1 MQTFR
6 PDDIKYVYSNDHVP
20 IGTVAEGE
28 PFIVITED
36 GFTGRYDDPANFTP
50 ENAAWVEENLDG
62 VTGPIAVAGAQT
74 GQAVAVTIEEI
85 EVHAKGTVVVSRC
98 EAHSP
103 QDWWHEEDHVLNLAV
118 ADGLI
123 KLRDDWSVPARPM
136 IGCLATTPARETVF
150 SRHEGS
156 YGGNLDV
163 REITAGAT
171 VVLAVEVPGAG
182 LYFGDCKAAIG
193 DGEIVC
199 APECATT
206 IRARAGLLDRPAG
219 MSAPRIIT
227 MDRLTTVVSAASLT
241 DAARSAFRELKIWLE
256 HEWGLTSDEAAVLMG
271 IGAHCGIGQVSN
283 LLHTAKCS
291 LDRSLLPPGDTG
303 ESHLT
308 GTARP

>member
-1 MQTFR
+1 M
-6 PDDIKYVYSNDHVP
+6 
-20 IGTVAEGE
+20 
-28 PFIVITED
+28 
-36 GFTGRYDDPANFTP
+36 
-50 ENAAWVEENLDG
+50 
-62 VTGPIAVAGAQT
+62 
-74 GQAVAVTIEEI
+74 
-85 EVHAKGTVVVSRC
+85 
-98 EAHSP
+98 
-103 QDWWHEEDHVLNLAV
+103 NLAV

-163 REITAGAT
+163 PRDHSRGDRRARGR
-171 VVLAVEVPGAG
+171 GSGRG

-206 IRARAGLLDRPAG
+206 IRARAGPLDRPAG

-241 DAARSAFRELKIWLE
+241 DAASSAFRELKIWLE

-291 LDRSLLPPGDTG
+291 LDRSLLPPGDAG
-303 ESHLT
+303 ESTRPGGRAHE
-308 GTARP
+308 ARARRCLLGRGPELARDPGGQSGLPRLRT